1 MRSLLITAAV
11 VTAAI
16 ALGGCPYHRPQQPV
30 PGPQSS
36 ASLAPAHSAA
46 AHRDTERSG
55 HHDPAPDPISWFQ
68 GTLDEAFSRR
78 PCQYEQP
85 QFRY

>member
-16 ALGGCPYHRPQQPV
+16 ALGGCPYHHPQQPV

-36 ASLAPAHSAA
+36 VSFAPGRGAA
-46 AHRDTERSG
+46 APRDTEGGSRRDPTPDAISG
-55 HHDPAPDPISWFQ
+55 FQ
-68 GTLDEAFSRR
+68 GTLDEAFSRQ
-78 PCQYEQP
+78 PCRYEQP
-85 QFRY
+85 QLRY